1 MKGTHENSA
10 LPESEHHG
18 DWRYHRGSHSRDQE
32 LVQERTIAL
41 VLLRVGDQVLVL
53 FSQLCDDRQAAY
65 TNALTQG
72 DGTVKATPKG
82 GMPPHHVQWSLL
94 YQNLTAW

>member
-1 MKGTHENSA
+1 MKGAHESSA
-10 LPESEHHG
+10 LPESKHHG
-18 DWRYHRGSHSRDQE
+18 NWGHHQDSHSGDQE
-32 LVQERTIAL
+32 LVRERTIAL

-65 TNALTQG
+65 TNALMPG
-72 DGTVKATPKG
+72 DGAVKATPKG